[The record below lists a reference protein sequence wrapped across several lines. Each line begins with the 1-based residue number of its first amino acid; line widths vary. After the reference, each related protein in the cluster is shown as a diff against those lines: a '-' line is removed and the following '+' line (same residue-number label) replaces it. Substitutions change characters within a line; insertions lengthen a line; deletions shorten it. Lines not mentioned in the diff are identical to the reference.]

1 MTTMKMRMI
10 GKTKMTK
17 AEVDHLDELSQKI
30 ITLLRSNGMNRDADK
45 VEDVLYDVLEHAET
59 KAMED

>member
-1 MTTMKMRMI
+1 MKKMRTRII
-10 GKTKMTK
+10 GKKKMTK

-30 ITLLRSNGMNRDADK
+30 ITLLRSNGMNKDADK

-59 KAMED
+59 GAMED

>member
-1 MTTMKMRMI
+1 
-10 GKTKMTK
+10 MTK

-30 ITLLRSNGMNRDADK
+30 ITLLRSNGMNKDADK

-59 KAMED
+59 GAMED